1 MDTSK
6 KIFSL
11 FFLLFTFS
19 LFATEKTDKIFDKLV
34 NKYDSIKT
42 FQADFVQTN
51 YWKEIDETLVSRG
64 KIYYNSKKLLLDYM
78 KPKPQKM
85 LLDTTSLIIWD
96 IKENQAIITNNNTDI
111 SRPIDIIKKFWQN
124 SKIIIL
130 EEKRNFIKLKLVS
143 DEQIIIVELKNY
155 IIKKMKIINRNGNFV
170 KYSFENIKIN
180 KVIKNKLFDVKLPDD
195 VNIIQN
201 N

>member
-64 KIYYNSKKLLLDYM
+64 KIYYNSKKLLLDYI

-170 KYSFENIKIN
+170 EYSFKNIKIN

>member
-42 FQADFVQTN
+42 FQAEFVQTN

-64 KIYYNSKKLLLDYM
+64 KIYYNSKKLLLDYI

-130 EEKRNFIKLKLVS
+130 EEKKNFIKLKLVS

-170 KYSFENIKIN
+170 EYSFKNIKIN
-180 KVIKNKLFDVKLPDD
+180 KVIKNKLFDIKLPDD

>member
-64 KIYYNSKKLLLDYM
+64 KIYYNSKKLLLDYI

-130 EEKRNFIKLKLVS
+130 EEKKNFIKLKLVS

-170 KYSFENIKIN
+170 EYSFKNIKIN
-180 KVIKNKLFDVKLPDD
+180 KVIKNKLFDIKLPDD
-195 VNIIQN
+195 VNIIRN

>member
-64 KIYYNSKKLLLDYM
+64 KIYYNSKKLLLDYI

-130 EEKRNFIKLKLVS
+130 EEKKNFIKLKLVS

-170 KYSFENIKIN
+170 EYSFKNIKIN
-180 KVIKNKLFDVKLPDD
+180 KVIKNKLFDIKLPDD